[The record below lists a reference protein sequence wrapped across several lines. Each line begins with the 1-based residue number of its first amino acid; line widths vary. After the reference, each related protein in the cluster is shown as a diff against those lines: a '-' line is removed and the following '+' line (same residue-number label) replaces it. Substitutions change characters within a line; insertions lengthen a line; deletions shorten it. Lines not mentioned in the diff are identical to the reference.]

1 MPSMTCHS
9 DPLCVWFIAC
19 AIAHAFAAL
28 LVPNVMS
35 SAQPA
40 TQNVRLTQLQWCCT
54 VASPCRKACTLTHH
68 DMQGRTT
75 MSTQAENDVFKF
87 ALSASCHCTQGTKKM
102 YRKPLFRG
110 NSTADPDDIRS
121 PHFDDCA
128 VPLVWWP
135 WWPENPSDFFLT
147 SVAPFHAMLHG
158 GVIDKNIKYT
168 PVMEGLK
175 QPGYFQWYSDPITN
189 FPVSFLH
196 CLGG

>member
-1 MPSMTCHS
+1 MESKVLSQHQ
-9 DPLCVWFIAC
+9 VIA
-19 AIAHAFAAL
+19 
-28 LVPNVMS
+28 
-35 SAQPA
+35 
-40 TQNVRLTQLQWCCT
+40 
-54 VASPCRKACTLTHH
+54 
-68 DMQGRTT
+68 
-75 MSTQAENDVFKF
+75 
-87 ALSASCHCTQGTKKM
+87 TQGTKKM

-175 QPGYFQWYSDPITN
+175 QPGYFQWYSDPITI
-189 FPVSFLH
+189 VSLKPPIESDALLLSGNLKILTGPDPAKFARHDLH
-196 CLGG
+196 KAAVGLHEVVIDQASAVHSNLKHISLICS